1 MKKIADANDE
11 EVVHDDEDEDEVGE
25 RITAD
30 ELDFFHGSTTFGRQV
45 AELSGSSRRSRRK
58 SF

>member
-1 MKKIADANDE
+1 MMKKLFMMKMKMKL
-11 EVVHDDEDEDEVGE
+11 V